1 MQNLEMMLNKLSDRI
16 EKLESTIEE
25 LKKLMQILVSKLDEI
40 NYIKRFEILKE
51 LEKDIEE
58 LVKED

>member
-1 MQNLEMMLNKLSDRI
+1 MLNKLSDRI